1 MKVLSCISKDLTGFN
16 SFYFIRDITPKMLY
30 FLKNM
35 GVEVPLGIYLLN
47 GQQKQKVTKLM
58 L

>member
-1 MKVLSCISKDLTGFN
+1 MRVLSCIAGDLKGFN
-16 SFYFIRDITPKMLY
+16 SFYFIRDIIPKMLY

-47 GQQKQKVTKLM
+47 GHQKQKVTKLM